1 MFILSLFLS
10 KMTVVSFSL
19 SYFDGLDNYL
29 VVFLVLIMREKEI
42 IEWRLQLINL
52 HASLSQQF

>member
-42 IEWRLQLINL
+42 IE
-52 HASLSQQF
+52 